1 MFDKWVVES
10 GNTTLEDANSE
21 TTTFIMPDSEVSVK
35 ATYTIPHTHTYDQ
48 EIQKPETLKSA
59 ADCTND
65 AVYFKSCSCGEIKIT
80 ALYCRLSQD
89 DGREGDS
96 NSISNQ
102 KEILL
107 AYAQRNNF
115 PNPQFFT
122 DDGFSGT
129 TFDRP
134 SFIQMENLV
143 EQGLVDTIIVKDLSR
158 FGRNYLDVGNYLE
171 IKYPTLGVRFIAIQ
185 ENVDTLKETGTE
197 MMPFNN
203 IFNEWYAAQTSKKI
217 RAVWKNKAANGKRVS
232 SSVPFG
238 YLKNPQDKEDWLV
251 DEPAADIVRKIYAL
265 CLDGRGP
272 LQIAKQLEQEK
283 VLIPSAYYASLGR
296 KTRKQYTH
304 PYAWDQKTVAGILAN
319 QQYTGCTV
327 NFMTTTVSYKVHKTV
342 YNPKDE
348 WQIIPN
354 TQPAI
359 IDEDSWKR
367 VQELRENRIRPTA
380 TGRTSLFSGKVFCA
394 DCGSKLHFCAAKSLN
409 ANQEHYRCANY
420 KSGRGNCQIHYIRN
434 VVLEKIVLE
443 AINSLADFVRCYEPV
458 FLYLMAQKDIVSKR
472 TETNRLKSSIESG
485 KRRIQD
491 LDKLIERIYEDQVL
505 GNISAERYARMSIN
519 YENEQRELV
528 KRVDE
533 DEKRLVSIEQTSLD
547 LKTLLKVLRSSTAFE
562 ELTPTLVNS
571 LIRRIEVHNND
582 KSSGHCSV
590 KVDIYFTAIGLID
603 IPTEDEIKS
612 LMEKIQSNPQEYR
625 LTA

>member
-1 MFDKWVVES
+1 
-10 GNTTLEDANSE
+10 
-21 TTTFIMPDSEVSVK
+21 
-35 ATYTIPHTHTYDQ
+35 
-48 EIQKPETLKSA
+48 
-59 ADCTND
+59 
-65 AVYFKSCSCGEIKIT
+65 
-80 ALYCRLSQD
+80 
-89 DGREGDS
+89 
-96 NSISNQ
+96 
-102 KEILL
+102 
-107 AYAQRNNF
+107 
-115 PNPQFFT
+115 
-122 DDGFSGT
+122 
-129 TFDRP
+129 
-134 SFIQMENLV
+134 MENKNISKV
-143 EQGLVDTIIVKDLSR
+143 KRGEKDLSR

-359 IDEDSWKR
+359 IDEDTWKR

>member
-1 MFDKWVVES
+1 MA
-10 GNTTLEDANSE
+10 TANYIKGQSE
-21 TTTFIMPDSEVSVK
+21 T
-35 ATYTIPHTHTYDQ
+35 
-48 EIQKPETLKSA
+48 
-59 ADCTND
+59 
-65 AVYFKSCSCGEIKIT
+65 KIT

-251 DEPAADIVRKIYAL
+251 DEPAAEVVRKIYAL

-359 IDEDSWKR
+359 IDEDTWKR